1 MEYKKYNGTWVIVLK
16 KDDKIIEKL
25 SEFIDAEQVKGGY
38 MYGIGAVSS
47 VEIAHYDLSEK
58 KYSSKTFEEPLELLS
73 LLGDVAFKDGEK
85 IVHCHVE
92 NMATGVHNHLL
103 PQEGDMDLGAYIG
116 ALAEAGF
123 TGGLALDLYS
133 YDYEAIAPGAIEY
146 LRGLIEAA

>member
-85 IVHCHVE
+85 IVHCHIIVGRDDMSLFGGHLVE
-92 NMATGVHNHLL
+92 GTIGVTCEIIFN
-103 PQEGDMDLGAYIG
+103 ELGEQIPKKEDPEIG
-116 ALAEAGF
+116 LN
-123 TGGLALDLYS
+123 
-133 YDYEAIAPGAIEY
+133 
-146 LRGLIEAA
+146 LITFK